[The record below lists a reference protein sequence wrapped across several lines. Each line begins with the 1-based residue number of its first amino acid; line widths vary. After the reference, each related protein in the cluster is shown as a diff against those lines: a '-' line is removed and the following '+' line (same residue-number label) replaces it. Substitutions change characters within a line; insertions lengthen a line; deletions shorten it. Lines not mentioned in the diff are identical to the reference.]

1 MNYRKKTE
9 PVKAIQWT
17 GENTAEVKA
26 FLTEHCGPHRDV
38 SVEPQLMIRC
48 GQPVTARAGDYI
60 VADPSCGVATAMSED
75 TFNANYAPAE

>member
-60 VADPSCGVATAMSED
+60 VADPRYGHAGCMRADDFKVAYEEV
-75 TFNANYAPAE
+75 P

>member
-17 GENTAEVKA
+17 GE
-26 FLTEHCGPHRDV
+26 
-38 SVEPQLMIRC
+38 
-48 GQPVTARAGDYI
+48 AGDYI

>member
-1 MNYRKKTE
+1 MNYRRKTE
-9 PVKAIQWT
+9 PIKAIQWT

-26 FLTEHCGPHRDV
+26 L
-38 SVEPQLMIRC
+38 IRC

>member
-26 FLTEHCGPHRDV
+26 FLTEHCG
-38 SVEPQLMIRC
+38 
-48 GQPVTARAGDYI
+48 
-60 VADPSCGVATAMSED
+60 VATAMSED